1 MKNLSLLPFLLLF
14 SGFSLAQ
21 SAEDLNISQNEM
33 IEIEN
38 RISSMSVNEL
48 NARKALLND
57 EIASLEVEQVET
69 QNPSRNKEISE
80 SLSKSFA
87 ELTLIEQLL
96 AILLPAIAIDN
107 LSDDG
112 DEVTPPTPPQP
123 PIDNVA
129 PVITITGDNPATV
142 ELGATYTDAGATAD
156 GGEAV
161 TTTGTVNTDTVGSYT
176 LTYSATDAAGNTGTA
191 TRTVTVVD
199 TTAPVVTVTSG
210 TDTVELGGT
219 WTDAGATADGG

>member
-1 MKNLSLLPFLLLF
+1 MKNLSLLPFFLLF

-21 SAEDLNISQNEM
+21 SVEDLNISQSEM

-38 RISSMSVNEL
+38 RISSMSVNDL

-57 EIASLEVEQVET
+57 EIANLEAEQEET

-96 AILLPAIAIDN
+96 AILLPAIVIDN

-123 PIDNVA
+123 PIDNIA

-142 ELGATYTDAGATAD
+142 ELGASYTDAGATAD

-161 TTTGTVNTDTVGSYT
+161 TTTGTVDTDTV
-176 LTYSATDAAGNTGTA
+176 
-191 TRTVTVVD
+191 
-199 TTAPVVTVTSG
+199 
-210 TDTVELGGT
+210 
-219 WTDAGATADGG
+219 